1 MTSCRSLG
9 MALLA
14 SLACGA
20 LGGCAHD
27 VSLGRQSLEP
37 GTGGNLDPSSTPAAG
52 AEPTEAGTGTSTV
65 TETDDG
71 LEHEATDAEDEP
83 EDGAVPDQDEAQSDP
98 STDGSGEAQDVPDEP
113 ARRRTSPTRPASP
126 AKIPRRTALP
136 RGRAVPAALAAAE
149 RRAGRA
155 ARVACRPPSVAR
167 VAAPRVA

>member
-98 STDGSGEAQDVPDEP
+98 STDGSGEAQDVPDEAGEAQDVPDEAGESSEDP
-113 ARRRTSPTRPASP
+113 AADGFAAGTGGAGG
-126 AKIPRRTALP
+126 A
-136 RGRAVPAALAAAE
+136 RGR
-149 RRAGRA
+149 
-155 ARVACRPPSVAR
+155 
-167 VAAPRVA
+167 